1 MFFQMFVDST
11 NVKKSFYLKKGNVIK
26 QFFSKN
32 MASHKNTIK
41 ALCYDAIFIFMNPH
55 RVQLCL

>member
-1 MFFQMFVDST
+1 MFVDST